1 MHWSCFSKGW
11 NSLAANNVKRVTK
24 GGQRCHESMYQVW
37 LWYVKEL
44 LRNGLTSC
52 LAALPSSLIG
62 CHGQTVLN
70 FKKLFYTFYTFCQL
84 GPKIKYG
91 KFHEDWTEFVACG
104 YVLLILTTF
113 NMEAKVSM
121 RNNLSAI
128 WGGLTASPDIE
139 NKSEIYSCEERG
151 VKTHLH

>member
-62 CHGQTVLN
+62 CHGQMVLN
-70 FKKLFYTFYTFCQL
+70 LNICSAWWWNWRSYMASFMKIGQNLWPVDMYYWFWQLSTWRPKFLWEIIYQQYGEVWQHHQTLKISLKYTHVKREELKHIF
-84 GPKIKYG
+84 I
-91 KFHEDWTEFVACG
+91 
-104 YVLLILTTF
+104 
-113 NMEAKVSM
+113 
-121 RNNLSAI
+121 NNSA
-128 WGGLTASPDIE
+128 P
-139 NKSEIYSCEERG
+139 
-151 VKTHLH
+151 

>member
-1 MHWSCFSKGW
+1 LKLKKIF
-11 NSLAANNVKRVTK
+11 N
-24 GGQRCHESMYQVW
+24 ESV
-37 LWYVKEL
+37 
-44 LRNGLTSC
+44 
-52 LAALPSSLIG
+52 
-62 CHGQTVLN
+62 
-70 FKKLFYTFYTFCQL
+70 QL
-84 GPKIKYG
+84 GLKIISG
-91 KFHEDWTEFVACG
+91 MFHEDWTEFVACG